1 MKRILVTIILV
12 LMFALLAVGPA
23 SAKNGKININGE
35 VTAVGT
41 NTLTVLSKKGETF
54 VVTVPDGFAMNTI
67 KVGDSVL
74 VKAVAGDND
83 SWLAQSIK
91 QIGPKNAGDDTDD
104 EQDDGSKENS
114 AYCSDEKQGKPHPLA
129 TKLSERYGVDE
140 GWIMRHFCAGHG
152 MGAIMLALKTSEID
166 GVDLDADSLLAE
178 RENGSGWGQIWQDQG
193 LIGNE
198 KEGHSP
204 PGQLKKPDHAKGPK
218 DKDKDKD

>member
-1 MKRILVTIILV
+1 MKRILVTTILV

-23 SAKNGKININGE
+23 SAKNDKININGK
-35 VTAVGT
+35 VTSVGT
-41 NTLTVLSKKGETF
+41 NTLTILSKKGETF

-67 KVGDSVL
+67 EVGDSVL

-83 SWLAQSIK
+83 TWLAQSIK
-91 QIGPKNAGDDTDD
+91 HIGPKNAGDDTDD
-104 EQDDGSKENS
+104 DQEGGKENS
-114 AYCSDEKQGKPHPLA
+114 AYCSEDKQGKPHPLA
-129 TKLSERYGVDE
+129 TKLSERFGVDE

-152 MGAIMLALKTSEID
+152 MGAIMLALKTSELD
-166 GVDLDADSLLAE
+166 GVDLDADALLDE
-178 RENGSGWGQIWQDQG
+178 RENGSGWGQIWQNQG

-204 PGQLKKPDHAKGPK
+204 PGLLKKPDHAKGPK